1 MKKPGAGWEVLSV
14 ANFKNPFSRI
24 RLVYRRSSTLLK
36 CVVLAAI
43 VLSMAALLAL
53 RASIQTQKQEQEDLR
68 HQAAILEEENRELE
82 DRIDKLGSVQSVEQ
96 IAQDELDLVD
106 PDTVILDPV
115 E

>member
-1 MKKPGAGWEVLSV
+1 MAKLE
-14 ANFKNPFSRI
+14 NPFKQI

-53 RASIQTQKQEQEDLR
+53 RATITAEQQKQEDLR
-68 HQAAILEEENRELE
+68 HQAAVLEETIQEYQ
-82 DRIDKLGSVQSVEQ
+82 DRIDDLGSVQSVGQ
-96 IAQDELDLVD
+96 IAQDELGLVD
-106 PDTVILDPV
+106 PNTVILDPV

>member
-1 MKKPGAGWEVLSV
+1 MASI
-14 ANFKNPFSRI
+14 KNPFSRI

-53 RASIQTQKQEQEDLR
+53 HATISAAQQQQEDLR

-82 DRIDKLGSVQSVEQ
+82 DRIDGLGSVQSVEQ
-96 IAQDELDLVD
+96 IAKDELGLVD
-106 PDTVILDPV
+106 PDTVILNPV
-115 E
+115 D